1 MSKNVTIIDYGC
13 GNLWSLK
20 SSLNYLNIS
29 CKVSSDPNIIASS
42 EILILPGVGS
52 FPKAMNEIKKNEI
65 DKAIKF
71 ATYKGKK
78 ILGICLGMQIMSIQ
92 SPEIEITNGLGLID
106 ASVESLKIKDS
117 SQNKVPHIGF
127 NKVLSQPKSRLFN
140 NLKKNSDF
148 YFVHS
153 FCIYKEN
160 LNGISAF
167 CNYEKNFLAAYE
179 NENIFAVQFHPEK
192 SQTNGLLL
200 LNNFFNCKV

>member
-13 GNLWSLK
+13 GNIWSLK
-20 SSLNYLNIS
+20 SSLNFLNIS

-106 ASVESLKIKDS
+106 ASVESLKIK
-117 SQNKVPHIGF
+117 
-127 NKVLSQPKSRLFN
+127 
-140 NLKKNSDF
+140 
-148 YFVHS
+148 
-153 FCIYKEN
+153 
-160 LNGISAF
+160 
-167 CNYEKNFLAAYE
+167 
-179 NENIFAVQFHPEK
+179 
-192 SQTNGLLL
+192 
-200 LNNFFNCKV
+200 